1 VLVRSRDH
9 AKYAGTAPASFAS
22 DLAVTD
28 RSVFRNVSVDGEPVL
43 QAVVRLNNGWL
54 AVAEIPIT
62 IAEGP
67 LRRSL
72 WLWALLSFSALVLAG
87 SLAWALARTMSR
99 PITVATDAAAAL
111 GRGEAVRA
119 NSSSLLEAN
128 TLVSALQSASC
139 ELSERADHQRLL
151 LNELSHRVK
160 NVLAVVQAIIART
173 LSDER
178 SIHEGRR
185 ILGER
190 VLALARAH
198 ELLMRTDWKGV
209 SLTDIIQAELE
220 PFSNRLS
227 LEGPA
232 VIVDGKVVQTLAL
245 VIHELATNAAKHG
258 ALSNDAGRVFL
269 RWSVDGAG
277 DDARF
282 KFRWEERH
290 GPSVAPP
297 TRKGFGSTLLET
309 AITADLKI
317 KPRLSFEAGG
327 FVYELDVP
335 LRAVQGS

>member
-1 VLVRSRDH
+1 
-9 AKYAGTAPASFAS
+9 
-22 DLAVTD
+22 
-28 RSVFRNVSVDGEPVL
+28 
-43 QAVVRLNNGWL
+43 VRLNNGWL

-62 IAEGP
+62 ITEGP

-128 TLVSALQSASC
+128 TLVSALQSASR

-160 NVLAVVQAIIART
+160 NVLAVVQAIIGRT

-185 ILGER
+185 SLGER

-209 SLTDIIQAELE
+209 SLTELIQTELQ
-220 PFSNRLS
+220 PFSNRVS
-227 LEGPA
+227 LEGPD
-232 VIVDGKVVQTLAL
+232 IIIDGRVVQTIAL

-258 ALSNDAGRVFL
+258 ALSNDTGRVFL
-269 RWSVDGAG
+269 RWRVDDAA

-282 KFRWEERH
+282 KFRWEERG
-290 GPSVAPP
+290 GPSVLPP

-309 AITADLKI
+309 AITADLMI
-317 KPRLSFEAGG
+317 KPRLSFEPGG

-335 LRAVQGS
+335 LHSVRGS